1 MLLTFYKNNLN
12 FIPLYFL
19 AILLGTIKF
28 VFGQY
33 FLKHALIKQNAFLET
48 WIVFTFTM
56 GIVGLLIYILLNYIE
71 INNKEKILNF
81 KNKDMI
87 LNAIYAGIVFAFGN
101 LFWIYSISANESL
114 GGIRVIMA
122 GIETFLLFLLGYLL
136 FSEKFTFIKLIGI
149 LFILL
154 GIYIVV

>member
-1 MLLTFYKNNLN
+1 MLLTFYKNNLS
-12 FIPLYFL
+12 FIPLYFI

-56 GIVGLLIYILLNYIE
+56 GIVSLLIYILLNYTSV
-71 INNKEKILNF
+71 NNKEKLLNF
-81 KNKDMI
+81 KSKDMI

-101 LFWIYSISANESL
+101 LFWIYSISTNESL
-114 GGIRVIMA
+114 SGIRVIMA
-122 GIETFLLFLLGYLL
+122 GIETFLLFLLGY
-136 FSEKFTFIKLIGI
+136 FIFTEKFTLTKISGI

-154 GIYIVV
+154 GIYMVV